1 MAVQEQSAKDVILA
15 KLREK
20 RIPQPDHYP
29 LPDVVTLGDM
39 DRSVKRFEEALE
51 LIGGDLWSP
60 EPGETLEEAV
70 RRKFPDAKSVCSST
84 DEFQGTLKITDL
96 KTLQEAD
103 KIDVMVVRSPFGI
116 AEMGSIFLSE
126 IELHDHLADVHLAQ
140 HLIVLLSRTALTANM
155 HTAYQEREEFK
166 TAGYGVLMSG
176 PSATADIQGVL
187 IRGAQGV
194 RSLTV
199 IWTD

>member
-1 MAVQEQSAKDVILA
+1 MTTIHQNARDVILA

-20 RIPQPDHYP
+20 KIPQPEQFP
-29 LPDVVTLGDM
+29 LPDVVTLGDL
-39 DRSVKRFEEALE
+39 DASPKRFEDNL
-51 LIGGDLWSP
+51 LRMGGSLWP
-60 EPGETLEEAV
+60 REEGESLEEAV
-70 RRKFPDAKSVCSST
+70 RRKFPDAKICSAT
-84 DEFQGTLKITDL
+84 DEFKASFKITDL
-96 KTLQEAD
+96 RSLKEANLV
-103 KIDVMVVRSPFGI
+103 DVMVVRSPFGI
-116 AEMGSIFLSE
+116 AEMGAIFLSE
-126 IELHDHLADVHLAQ
+126 KELSDHLADVHLAQ
-140 HLIVLLSRTALTANM
+140 HLIVLLSKSDLTANM

-166 TAGYGVLMSG
+166 SAAYGVLMSG